1 METIKIN
8 VYDDNGNIIKTSEA
22 QKVHFKFG
30 QVRALMELLNIE
42 DVPDTVTLMRTIYNA
57 WDQLIRVLG
66 ECFTDMTYD
75 DWENV
80 PIDELIP
87 AVFDIVRYS
96 FSEMMKVP
104 TEKNQIAG

>member
-8 VYDDNGNIIKTSEA
+8 VYDDNGNIVKTSEA
-22 QKVHFKFG
+22 RKVHFKFG
-30 QVRALMELLNIE
+30 QVRALMELLNLE
-42 DVPDTVTLMRTIYNA
+42 DVPDTVTLMRMIYNA
-57 WDQLIRVLG
+57 WDQLIRLLD
-66 ECFTDMTYD
+66 ECFTDMTYE

-96 FSEMMKVP
+96 FNEMMNVP
-104 TEKNQIAG
+104 TEKN